1 MSEEKLDVASEFADL
16 TGTEIEVAHESE
28 SNVNN
33 EDAQL
38 ESNVIDLTEDASE
51 TEQVKSPLELAI
63 ENESPKEVIESSL
76 KSDSRTEER
85 EPEVTPE
92 SQEVVEEEYQ
102 QPEEQEYRESSS
114 EDAYYNTLDMLNET
128 YNTDYENLD
137 ELLDDLES
145 EDGESFANEQLE
157 EINRFVSE
165 TGRSAEDYFRTQ
177 TQNYDEMSDDGVI
190 KEYLALENPELTQEE
205 IDLFYNS
212 TYKQNDKYSSEE
224 NQLGKIHL
232 KKDVIKAR
240 DELKELQEEYWSP
253 EQTSDGYTDEEYQQ
267 IQMQQD
273 EAREDFYDQ
282 MDDELDS
289 IESLTF
295 QINDKESFDY
305 KLTDEDKQV
314 VGQALSNLDDFFE
327 PYMDEQGN
335 MDRESLAL
343 DMMAMKLQ
351 GKIVK
356 SVASQYRSKGSEQ
369 VLRDIKNP
377 SYEPAKMSDRRSNNS
392 VEKQISNQ
400 IFGDSTLWD

>member
-38 ESNVIDLTEDASE
+38 ESNVVDLTGDASE
-51 TEQVKSPLELAI
+51 TEQAKSPLELAI
-63 ENESPKEVIESSL
+63 ENESSKEVIESSL

-85 EPEVTPE
+85 EPEITPD
-92 SQEVVEEEYQ
+92 SQEVVEEENY
-102 QPEEQEYRESSS
+102 PEEQEYRESSS

-128 YNTDYENLD
+128 YNTDYDNLD
-137 ELLDDLES
+137 DLLDDLEN
-145 EDGESFANEQLE
+145 EDGEGFANEQLE

-190 KEYLALENPELTQEE
+190 KEYLALENPELTQKE

-212 TYKQNDKYSSEE
+212 TYKQDDKYSSEE

-240 DELKELQEEYWSP
+240 EELKELQQEYWSP
-253 EQTSDGYTDEEYQQ
+253 EPTSDEYTDEEIRQF
-267 IQMQQD
+267 QMEQD

-392 VEKQISNQ
+392 IEKQISGQ

>member
-128 YNTDYENLD
+128 YNTDYDNLD

-377 SYEPAKMSDRRSNNS
+377 SYEPAKMSDRRGNNS
-392 VEKQISNQ
+392 IEKQISGQ

>member
-1 MSEEKLDVASEFADL
+1 MSEEQLDVASEFADL
-16 TGTEIEVAHESE
+16 TGTEIEV
-28 SNVNN
+28 SNQSQPDLNN
-33 EDAQL
+33 ADSQL
-38 ESNVIDLTEDASE
+38 ESNVIDLTGDSNE
-51 TEQVKSPLELAI
+51 TQERKSPLEMAI
-63 ENESPKEVIESSL
+63 ENESQEEIIESSL
-76 KSDSRTEER
+76 KSDSQTEER
-85 EPEVTPE
+85 EPEVAPE
-92 SQEVVEEEYQ
+92 EQEVEHQ
-102 QPEEQEYRESSS
+102 TEEQEYRESH
-114 EDAYYNTLDMLNET
+114 EDSYYNTLDMLNET
-128 YNTDYENLD
+128 YNTDYDNLD
-137 ELLDDLES
+137 DLLDDLES
-145 EDGESFANEQLE
+145 EDGKGFANEQLE

-190 KEYLALENPELTQEE
+190 KEYLALENPELNQEE

-212 TYKQNDKYSSEE
+212 TYKQDEKYSSEE

-232 KKDVIKAR
+232 KKDVIQAR

-253 EQTSDGYTDEEYQQ
+253 EENSDTYSDEEIQQ
-267 IQMQQD
+267 MEMQQD
-273 EAREDFYDQ
+273 EAQEEFYNQ

-305 KLTDEDKQV
+305 KLTNEDKQV
-314 VGQALSNLDDFFE
+314 VGEALSNLDDFFE

-351 GKIVK
+351 GNIVK

-377 SYEPAKMSDRRSNNS
+377 SYEPAKMSDRRVDNS
-392 VEKQISNQ
+392 IEKQISGQ

>member
-1 MSEEKLDVASEFADL
+1 M
-16 TGTEIEVAHESE
+16 
-28 SNVNN
+28 
-33 EDAQL
+33 
-38 ESNVIDLTEDASE
+38 
-51 TEQVKSPLELAI
+51 
-63 ENESPKEVIESSL
+63 

-85 EPEVTPE
+85 EPEITPD
-92 SQEVVEEEYQ
+92 SQEVVEEENY
-102 QPEEQEYRESSS
+102 PEEQEYRESSS

-128 YNTDYENLD
+128 YNTDYDNLD
-137 ELLDDLES
+137 DLLDDLEN
-145 EDGESFANEQLE
+145 EDGEGFANEQLE

-190 KEYLALENPELTQEE
+190 KEYLALENPELTQKE

-212 TYKQNDKYSSEE
+212 TYKQDDKYSSEE

-240 DELKELQEEYWSP
+240 EELKELQQEYWSP
-253 EQTSDGYTDEEYQQ
+253 EPTSDEYTDEEIRQF
-267 IQMQQD
+267 QMEQD

-392 VEKQISNQ
+392 IEKQISGQ